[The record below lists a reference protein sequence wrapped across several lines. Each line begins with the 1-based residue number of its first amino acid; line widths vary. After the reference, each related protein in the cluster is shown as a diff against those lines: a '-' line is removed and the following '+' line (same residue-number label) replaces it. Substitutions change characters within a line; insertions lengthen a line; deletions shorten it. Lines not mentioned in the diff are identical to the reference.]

1 MSQQLQRTLGPLMI
15 WGLGVGYVISGS
27 YFGWNLGLEPGG
39 PLGML
44 VATLVATVLYVTF
57 VLGYAELSCAIPRAG
72 GAFVYAQRAFGEKT
86 AFVVGTAQLV
96 EYCLAPPAIAFAI
109 GSYID
114 TGWGARIRALLGMAA
129 PQDGDIFTVVTMVAV
144 VAYVVFT
151 AINMWGAKLS
161 ASFELV
167 ITLVAVTEL
176 LIFGAVV
183 LPGFEWKT
191 FSQDALPNGWGGAF
205 LALPFALWFYLAIEG
220 VANIA
225 EEAKNPQRDLPRGFL
240 SAIGTLVVLAMIVF
254 FGSVGVAG
262 WKAVYFINGVDGAS
276 SDSPLPMAI
285 KHLHGEGWLFQV
297 MTNFGLLG
305 LIASF
310 HGIVLASSRAL
321 LEMGRSG
328 FLPKPIGVLHEQRG
342 TPVIA
347 LAVNF
352 VVGMLALLTG
362 KTGDI
367 IILSIFGALTLYFFS
382 TIALFRMRK
391 LEPDLPRP
399 YKTPLYPFVPAL
411 SLVLTV
417 VALAAMIYTKLE
429 LFGIYLGIIAVCFVI
444 WMVVKPKSSPTT

>member
-1 MSQQLQRTLGPLMI
+1 MSQTLQRTLGPLMI

-44 VATLVATVLYVTF
+44 AATLVATVLYATF

-109 GSYID
+109 GSYVN
-114 TGWGARIRALLGMAA
+114 TGYGL
-129 PQDGDIFTVVTMVAV
+129 DVNVVAV
-144 VAYVVFT
+144 VAYFIFT
-151 AINMWGAKLS
+151 AINMYGVKLS

-167 ITLVAVTEL
+167 ITIIAVIEL
-176 LIFGAVV
+176 AVFGIVC
-183 LPGFEWKT
+183 LPHFEWKT

-240 SAIGTLVVLAMIVF
+240 SAMGTLIVLAMIAF

-262 WKAVYFINGVDGAS
+262 WKAVVYVDGVGGAT
-276 SDSPLPMAI
+276 SDSPLPLAI
-285 KHLHGEGWLFQV
+285 KHVVGGDNPLFTILTSV
-297 MTNFGLLG
+297 GLLG

-310 HGIVLASSRAL
+310 HGIILASSRAL
-321 LEMGRSG
+321 LEMGRTG
-328 FLPKPIGVLHEQRG
+328 YLPKPVGLLHARG
-342 TPVIA
+342 TPVVA
-347 LAVNF
+347 LAVNL
-352 VVGMLALLTG
+352 VVGLLALLTG

-382 TIALFRMRK
+382 TIALFRLRK
-391 LEPDLPRP
+391 LEPELERP
-399 YKTPLYPFVPAL
+399 YRTPGYPVVPAI
-411 SLVLTV
+411 SLILTV
-417 VALAAMIYTKLE
+417 LALSAMIYTKPH
-429 LFGIYLGIIAVCFVI
+429 LFAIYVGIVAVCFVF
-444 WMVVKPKSSPTT
+444 WMALRAKK